1 MAGDKAEHR
10 RVLKNDPI
18 RAGRKAL
25 DIAQLC
31 TLRPLPDPVI
41 QEFDTPLVTLLQAAE
56 GTIRTKVALRL
67 AGCSW
72 APREAVR
79 MLAFEPLEIS
89 EPVLARSPVI
99 TEDDL
104 LTLAREDADHR
115 LLIARRPRVSEPVS
129 AAIAKYREADSLMA
143 LARNEGAELSDRSAV
158 DFAAIA
164 KADESLQT
172 ALSKRTDMG
181 AALARAIYAIAG
193 EAVKQSLLAAYP
205 DLAPAQVEVAVDEAV
220 ENPAESDTDAGALTE
235 TLERDGALTKADVLR
250 AARNGRSDIA
260 DHAVARLTGL
270 PAVDWRRALS
280 RSPLRVCLLAGRAM
294 AMTPEE
300 ACALYIAFAD
310 IGRAHAVTPDALGKA
325 SAQVYRQ
332 FARDDARHA
341 LHRLGAGGSI
351 A

>member
-1 MAGDKAEHR
+1 MAAPKAEQR
-10 RVLKNDPI
+10 IPRSNDPI

-41 QEFDTPLVTLLQAAE
+41 AEFDAPLVTLLQAAE
-56 GTIRTKVALRL
+56 GAIRAKVALRL

-79 MLAFEPLEIS
+79 MLAFEPLDIS

-99 TEDDL
+99 TEEDL
-104 LTLAREDADHR
+104 LQLAGADAEHR

-129 AAIAKYREADSLMA
+129 AAIAKYRETNSLMA
-143 LARNEGAELSDRSAV
+143 LASNEGAELADRSAP

-172 ALSKRTDMG
+172 ALAQRTDLG
-181 AALARAIYAIAG
+181 AKLAHAIFAIAG
-193 EAVKQSLLAAYP
+193 ETVKQTLLATYP
-205 DLAPAQVEVAVDEAV
+205 DLARAQLEVAVEDAV
-220 ENPAESDTDAGALTE
+220 ENPAGSDLDASAVTE
-235 TLERDGALTKADVLR
+235 ELERSGALTKADALR

-270 PAVDWRRALS
+270 PATDWRRALS

-294 AMTPEE
+294 AMSCEE
-300 ACALYIAFAD
+300 ACALYVAFAD
-310 IGRAHAVTPDALGKA
+310 IGRAHPVTPDALATA
-325 SAQVYRQ
+325 SAQIYEQ

-351 A
+351 G

>member
-1 MAGDKAEHR
+1 MTGGTAEHR
-10 RVLKNDPI
+10 RARRNDPI

-56 GTIRTKVALRL
+56 SAIRAKVALRL

-79 MLAFEPLEIS
+79 MLAFEPLDIS

-104 LTLAREDADHR
+104 LKLAREDVEHR

-129 AAIAKYREADSLMA
+129 AAIAKYRETRCLMA
-143 LARNEGAELSDRSAV
+143 LARNKGAELSDRSAG

-164 KADESLQT
+164 QADESLQA
-172 ALSKRTDMG
+172 ALSERSDMG
-181 AALARAIYAIAG
+181 AGLARAIYAIAG
-193 EAVKQSLLAAYP
+193 EAVKETLLAAFP
-205 DLAPAQVEVAVDEAV
+205 DLASAQVDVAVDDAV
-220 ENPAESDTDAGALTE
+220 EDPANSDEDAGAVAERLA
-235 TLERDGALTKADVLR
+235 RDGVLTKHDVLR

-294 AMTPEE
+294 AMTVEE
-300 ACALYIAFAD
+300 ACALYVAFTD
-310 IGRAHAVTPDALGKA
+310 IGRAHPVSPDALGNA
-325 SAQVYRQ
+325 SAQVYQQ
-332 FARDDARHA
+332 FARDDARRA
-341 LHRLGAGGSI
+341 LHRLGAGASI
-351 A
+351 S

>member
-1 MAGDKAEHR
+1 MAGGKAEHR
-10 RVLKNDPI
+10 RARHNDPV

-31 TLRPLPDPVI
+31 TLRPLPGPVI

-56 GTIRTKVALRL
+56 GAIRAKVALRL

-79 MLAFEPLEIS
+79 MLAFEPLDIS

-104 LTLAREDADHR
+104 LTLAREDAEHR
-115 LLIARRPRVSEPVS
+115 LLLARRPRVSEPVS
-129 AAIAKYREADSLMA
+129 AAIAKYREAECLMA
-143 LARNEGAELSDRSAV
+143 LAHNEGAELSDRSAA

-164 KADESLQT
+164 RADESLQA
-172 ALSKRTDMG
+172 ALSQRADMG
-181 AALARAIYAIAG
+181 AGLARAIYTVAG
-193 EAVKQSLLAAYP
+193 EAVRQTLVAAYP
-205 DLAPAQVEVAVDEAV
+205 DLAPVQVEAAIDDAVD
-220 ENPAESDTDAGALTE
+220 NPAESDKDAATLTE
-235 TLERDGALTKADVLR
+235 QLQRDGALTKADVLR
-250 AARNGRSDIA
+250 AARNGRSDIT

-270 PAVDWRRALS
+270 PAADWRRALS

-294 AMTPEE
+294 AMTCEE
-300 ACALYIAFAD
+300 ACALYVAFAD

-325 SAQVYRQ
+325 SSQVYQQ
-332 FARDDARHA
+332 FARDDARRA

-351 A
+351 G